1 MPQALSCDLLLY
13 ADDSCL
19 IFQHKDVKEIEKV
32 LNQNFSD
39 LCDWFVDNK
48 LSIHF
53 GEDKTKCVLLASKNK
68 VKKAEPLDIIYKGIK
83 MIPFLHS
90 PLTTQY
96 SNLQTMSTYHPPI
109 SRSISL
115 NLKSIN
121 LLVRMVFILAY
132 LMKLNKKHL
141 YIFQSSSAKSSRLVF
156 YLRSG
161 RTLISHFCLKK
172 ETVIRPVTIALL
184 V

>member
-53 GEDKTKCVLLASKNK
+53 GEDKTKCVYLQ
-68 VKKAEPLDIIYKGIK
+68 VKIK
-83 MIPFLHS
+83 
-90 PLTTQY
+90 
-96 SNLQTMSTYHPPI
+96 
-109 SRSISL
+109 
-115 NLKSIN
+115 LK
-121 LLVRMVFILAY
+121 
-132 LMKLNKKHL
+132 KLNP
-141 YIFQSSSAKSSRLVF
+141 
-156 YLRSG
+156 
-161 RTLISHFCLKK
+161 LILFIKAPKLNNTPK
-172 ETVIRPVTIALL
+172 
-184 V
+184 